1 MWQANHVAM
10 LLEQA
15 GQPSELVPLVSSGD
29 TDMRPI
35 DSARQVGVFTKR
47 IQQALLDDEADIAV
61 HSMKDLPTE
70 VDSRLHVVAV
80 PAREIVN
87 DCIVSPARW
96 SLDSLPQRAR
106 IGTGSRRRAAQ
117 LKYHRS
123 DLVIEPIRGNLQTR
137 LAKLSNGDYD
147 AIMLAAAGI
156 LRLEMESLPRI
167 ELSLAQMLPAP
178 GQGALAI
185 EVLADAEATI
195 ELARCLNDPP
205 SQTAVTAERTLL
217 ANLNGGCLA
226 PIAAYAHLESDKLH
240 LESVV
245 LSVDGSK
252 RLADQRSISINP
264 DDLQATAIEIA
275 NQATEVLASQG
286 ARELIG
292 R

>member
-1 MWQANHVAM
+1 MWQAKHVAM

-15 GQPSELVPLVSSGD
+15 GQQTELVPLVSRGD

-35 DSARQVGVFTKR
+35 DSTRQVGVFTKR

-70 VDSRLHVVAV
+70 VDPRLHLVAV
-80 PAREIVN
+80 PQREIVN

-96 SLDSLPQRAR
+96 SLDTLPHKAR

-117 LKYHRS
+117 MKHHRS
-123 DLVIEPIRGNLQTR
+123 DLSIEPIRGNLQTR
-137 LAKLSNGDYD
+137 LAKLENGDYD

-167 ELSLAQMLPAP
+167 ELPLSEMLPAP

-185 EVLADAEATI
+185 EVLAEAEATI
-195 ELARCLNDPP
+195 AQTRCLNDPR
-205 SQTAVTAERTLL
+205 SRAAVTAERTLL

-226 PIAAYAHLESDKLH
+226 PIAAYASFQGDSLH

-245 LSVDGSK
+245 LSADGSV
-252 RLADQRSISINP
+252 RLADQRSLPLASGEM
-264 DDLQATAIEIA
+264 QAIAIEIA
-275 NQATEVLASQG
+275 NQASEVLASQG
-286 ARELIG
+286 AKALIG